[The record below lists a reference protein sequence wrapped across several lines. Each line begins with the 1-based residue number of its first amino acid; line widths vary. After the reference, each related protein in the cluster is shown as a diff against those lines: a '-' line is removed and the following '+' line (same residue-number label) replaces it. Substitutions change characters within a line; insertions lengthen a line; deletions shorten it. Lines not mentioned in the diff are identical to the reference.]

1 MKILKSLTAVAL
13 CLALL
18 LPLGATAF
26 ADSAAA
32 DIVHGII
39 DGVRDGSLVREGDV
53 MTEDGAQSIF
63 SGDGATAIFADV
75 RTIGDLIQAFWKYL
89 RSVINSILSFVANT
103 AMHDGHT
110 EKKYLSD
117 YESEHFYA
125 GTDSFITEPGKGWS
139 LGYANL
145 VFTPEDLLEHGY
157 YMGGYDLF
165 KVAKGNLD
173 DLKVRAICME
183 DGSGRGVTAF
193 AVIDTIGLSNY
204 DTRLI
209 RARVEEWAAQSG
221 AQFNSINVAVSHT
234 HSGLDTQ
241 GIWASPQTWLNN
253 LAAMGVDSLEPEGV
267 DPALTERV
275 ISCTAQ
281 AIEEAFRAMEPG
293 KLYYASKNEAEYF
306 NDKSA
311 PTIVLEDITR
321 LRFVPSD
328 KNSTPTIIANFG
340 SHPETVGLKTNDN
353 PGDKISSDFLYY
365 TEQILNKYGYNFILL
380 QGGLGSLISAGRG
393 PSDDHLDHN
402 RYTSAVRYG
411 WEIGYL
417 LLGMTMSEK
426 EIEAKLDG
434 GSDSDIYYGRDTEE
448 YTLWYEDWEPATET
462 EVAPI
467 LNIRIEEVVFEM
479 DNPILV
485 GIGKLGF
492 ASNVMLYGDDGS
504 TVYTVTEV
512 GYLELG
518 RNIKVAMM
526 PGEVAPE
533 LVKGGKTL
541 TAEGSAGGEDFT
553 YGPMKSYFDDDTVL
567 LVFDVMNDSTGYI
580 IPDNDYG
587 EVVIR
592 WDRDENAFTFNT
604 DGMLSFGTKS
614 GSIFV
619 GEFLKLA
626 GKI

>member
-1 MKILKSLTAVAL
+1 MKLLKSLTAVVL

-18 LPLGATAF
+18 LPLGATACAGSAV
-26 ADSAAA
+26 ADG
-32 DIVHGII
+32 VHAII
-39 DGVRDGSLVREGDV
+39 DGVRDGSLVREDDIL
-53 MTEDGAQSIF
+53 TEEGAKSIF
-63 SGDGATAIFADV
+63 SGSGATAVFSGVRTFADLF
-75 RTIGDLIQAFWKYL
+75 RAFWKYI
-89 RSVINSILSFVANT
+89 RSVISSLLNFVANNVLQ
-103 AMHDGHT
+103 DSHT
-110 EKKYLSD
+110 EKKYLAD

-125 GTDSFITEPGKGWS
+125 GTQTFITKPGKGWS
-139 LGYANL
+139 LGYANV

-165 KVAKGNLD
+165 KVAQGNLD

-193 AVIDTIGLSNY
+193 AVVDTIGLSNY

-209 RARVEEWAAQSG
+209 RARVEDWAAENG
-221 AQFNSINVAVSHT
+221 AEFNSINVAVSHT

-253 LAAMGVDSLEPEGV
+253 LAAMGVDSLPPEGV

-275 ISCTAQ
+275 ISCAAQ
-281 AIEEAFRAMEPG
+281 AIEEAFAAMEPG
-293 KLYYASKNEAEYF
+293 RLYYASKNEAEYF

-311 PTIVLEDITR
+311 PTIVLEDISR
-321 LRFVPSD
+321 LRFVPAD
-328 KNSTPTIIANFG
+328 KKSTPTIIANLG
-340 SHPETVGLKTNDN
+340 CHPETVGLKTDDN
-353 PGDKISSDFLYY
+353 PGDKISADFPYY

-380 QGGLGSLISAGRG
+380 QGGLGSLISSGRG
-393 PSDDHLDHN
+393 PSDDHLDIN
-402 RYTSAVRYG
+402 RYESACRFG

-417 LLGMTMSEK
+417 LLGMTMSEE
-426 EIEAKLDG
+426 EIASTLDG
-434 GSDSDIYYGRDTEE
+434 GSDEDIYVGRDTEK
-448 YTLWYEDWEPATET
+448 YTLWYEDWAPSEET

-485 GIGKLGF
+485 GVGKLGF
-492 ASNVMLYGDDGS
+492 ASNVMLYGEDGR
-504 TVYTVTEV
+504 TIYTVTEV
-512 GYLELG
+512 GCLELG
-518 RNIKVAMM
+518 KNIKVAMM

-541 TAEGSAGGEDFT
+541 TAEGSARGEDFV

-587 EVVIR
+587 EVVVR
-592 WDRDENAFTFNT
+592 WDSDANAFTFNT
-604 DGMLSFGTKS
+604 DGMLSFGSKS
-614 GSIFV
+614 GSVFV
-619 GEFLKLA
+619 GAFLKLA